1 VILDIENGLP
11 LWFLSIHDVKQRHN
25 ERPSLMRLRKAQ
37 ISCRVNNSLSLRF
50 HARGLTSF
58 AGLELIRQY
67 FRSLD
72 LSERIRGHLRSDPLE
87 NDFGVVSMVLLILG
101 LLIAGGR
108 RVRHLA
114 FLKDDP
120 MVLRLAGLKRLPS
133 PRSVGR
139 WLHQF
144 TQAHVQKRLRINE
157 ELAAAVIRRVGLRR
171 LTLDVDGSIVST
183 GLKVDWA
190 FRGFNPH
197 RRKVHSYYPVTAYEA
212 QTGQI
217 LRVKNRPGNVH
228 DGKAALPFL
237 CELHDQI
244 RRSLGKGY
252 RLEYRMDGAFFLD
265 EVFQYL
271 DRQHAEYAIRAPF
284 APWTGLKQVV
294 QSRRRWK
301 RVDSRVS
308 AFSKV
313 LVFEPWKRKI
323 RVVIYR
329 KRVFHRTPKNFQLDL
344 FDPADGSYEYSAIAT
359 NKTLGEKNLWSY
371 LNGRGCHEKAYGEL
385 RSGFAFD
392 CVPTQ
397 HYGANSAWQALS
409 VMAFNLIRGLQIH
422 LAGQA
427 RPATRNRRS
436 RFVFKTIQTLR
447 YQWINRAGM
456 LVFPDGYPTLDVGR
470 NPEVKNRFLEIGKRL
485 RLIPDFLS
493 H

>member
-1 VILDIENGLP
+1 
-11 LWFLSIHDVKQRHN
+11 
-25 ERPSLMRLRKAQ
+25 MRLRKAQ
-37 ISCRVNNSLSLRF
+37 ISCRVNNSLHLRF
-50 HARGLTSF
+50 RAEGLTSY

-72 LSERIRGHLRSDPLE
+72 LAGRIRRHLRSSGLD

-108 RVRHLA
+108 RARHLD

-120 MVLRLAGLKRLPS
+120 MVLRLAGLRRLPS
-133 PRSVGR
+133 PRTVSR
-139 WLHQF
+139 WLRQF
-144 TQAHVQKRLRINE
+144 TQAHVQKLLRINE
-157 ELAAAVIRRVGLRR
+157 GLVAEVIRRVGVRR

-197 RRKVHSYYPVTAYEA
+197 HRKVHSYYPVTAYEA

-237 CELHDQI
+237 RELNDQI
-244 RRSLGKGY
+244 RRSLGRGY
-252 RLEYRMDGAFFLD
+252 LLEYRMDAAFFLED
-265 EVFQYL
+265 VFQYL
-271 DRQHAEYAIRAPF
+271 ENQRAEYAIRAPF

-301 RVDSRVS
+301 RVDREVRG
-308 AFSKV
+308 FSKV
-313 LVFEPWKRKI
+313 ILFKPWNRKI

-344 FDPADGSYEYSAIAT
+344 FDPTDGTYEYSAIAT
-359 NKTLGEKNLWSY
+359 NKTLNERNLWLY

-392 CVPTQ
+392 CVPSLR
-397 HYGANSAWQALS
+397 YAANSAWQALS
-409 VMAFNLIRGLQIH
+409 VMAFNLIRGLQVTD
-422 LAGQA
+422 
-427 RPATRNRRS
+427 RPRETSRNRRS
-436 RFVFKTIQTLR
+436 RFVFPTIQTLR

-456 LVFPDGYPTLDVGR
+456 LLFPDGYPTLDVGG
-470 NPEVKNRFLEIGKRL
+470 NPEVKKRFLEIGKRL
-485 RLIPDFLS
+485 RFTQDFLS
-493 H
+493 Y